1 MPFGVQLSENV
12 PVTGTSTN
20 KNLLNIN
27 SISKL
32 FFLNCTVTD
41 PDFNC
46 ILAFAITISAFVE
59 GGLSRQLHQ
68 PLYFKAGSS
77 ERKNLTFLTCILYA
91 SF

>member
-1 MPFGVQLSENV
+1 MIAKTLKRELGVIALNKQTNIYT
-12 PVTGTSTN
+12 VTS
-20 KNLLNIN
+20 
-27 SISKL
+27 S
-32 FFLNCTVTD
+32 VTD

-59 GGLSRQLHQ
+59 GGLSRQLHK